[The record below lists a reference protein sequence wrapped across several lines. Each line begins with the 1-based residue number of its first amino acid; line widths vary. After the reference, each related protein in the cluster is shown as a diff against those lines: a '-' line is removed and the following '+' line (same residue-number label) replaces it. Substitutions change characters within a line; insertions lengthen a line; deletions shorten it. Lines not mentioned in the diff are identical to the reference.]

1 MKLTEI
7 VEDKHKTYNENLW
20 LKTNK
25 DWNDEWEKDNEKIR
39 RLEGEKMTAKNVF

>member
-7 VEDKHKTYNENLW
+7 VEDKHGIYNENLW

-39 RLEGEKMTAKNVF
+39 RLEGEKMIAKNVF